1 MLRSQNA
8 EGRMKGDSGVERLRR
23 RFVDALVLGERT
35 LASAVV
41 SDARQQGISAARIYL
56 DVFAPSQVKL
66 GDLWIE
72 GTINIAQEN
81 LATSITLDMMDALND
96 EMEPR
101 KTLGFRAVVTS
112 VEDDFHVVGARMVA
126 DFLGI
131 DGWDVDFLSN
141 PIPVN
146 DLVEFVRQRPADIVV
161 LSSTLREFL
170 PNAKTAAEA
179 LHVLEPSPKVLI
191 GGPAVYTTDLDVHS
205 LGCDGIGRDALE
217 ALTEARRLVGLTE
230 QKLPLEDHLTAMG
243 RRIKSI
249 RTTHGMTQ
257 QELANASD
265 LDRTYISMVEHG
277 KQNLTIGAVLRI
289 ADALDVPIGELIASQ
304 AG

>member
-1 MLRSQNA
+1 
-8 EGRMKGDSGVERLRR
+8 
-23 RFVDALVLGERT
+23 
-35 LASAVV
+35 
-41 SDARQQGISAARIYL
+41 
-56 DVFAPSQVKL
+56 
-66 GDLWIE
+66 
-72 GTINIAQEN
+72 
-81 LATSITLDMMDALND
+81 
-96 EMEPR
+96 
-101 KTLGFRAVVTS
+101 
-112 VEDDFHVVGARMVA
+112 MVA
-126 DFLGI
+126 DFLGM

-146 DLVEFVRQRPADIVV
+146 DLIKFVRQRPADIVV

-191 GGPAVYTTDLDVHS
+191 GGPAVYTTDLDAHS